1 MKQEFK
7 EQALAHLRK
16 AEGML
21 KKVIDMVE
29 SDAYCMNIMQQ
40 SLATQGFMKSADRA
54 IFENHLNTCF
64 KAGMESKNNKRKQEL
79 IAEIVRILNKI

>member
-7 EQALAHLRK
+7 KQALGHLRK

-29 SDAYCMNIMQQ
+29 NDAYCMDIMQQ
-40 SLATQGFMKSADRA
+40 SFAAQGFMKSADRA

-64 KAGMESKNNKRKQEL
+64 KEGMESKNSQRKRKL
-79 IAEIVRILNKI
+79 ILEMVRILDKV

>member
-1 MKQEFK
+1 MKPEFK
-7 EQALAHLRK
+7 KQALAHLKK

-21 KKVIDMVE
+21 KKVIEMVE
-29 SDAYCMNIMQQ
+29 GDAYCMDIMQQ
-40 SLATQGFMKSADRA
+40 SLAAQGFMKSAYKI

-79 IAEIVRILNKI
+79 IAEMIRILNKI